1 MKNIKILTF
10 TLLTLIG
17 IGACTNLDENSLGG
31 ELTGEQAAELT
42 SAKQFLNSAYTALQT
57 FESQEQPWALQE
69 HTADAVMG
77 PTRGG
82 DWDDNGIW
90 RQLQEHKWTAGHK
103 FVEDTY
109 NNLSNGVFQS
119 IQAISFDPSVSE
131 EAQAQYL
138 LAWFV
143 FSLNDLYGQVPIRE
157 AGEDLREPSRVLNRQ
172 EAIDMVISLLE
183 TAIPNLAPSGG
194 DPSIANQG
202 SARTLLAKAY
212 LNKPVYEAT
221 SPAGPYDFTNADMDQ
236 VIQNID
242 AVTGYSL
249 EGDYYNNFS
258 TLNETSSEN
267 IFVSKHIRNQPGG
280 GVRTRWHMTLH
291 YNQNPSGWNGF
302 TTLSDFYS
310 KFDDPNDVR
319 KGGIDYPNMTEISG
333 LKIGF
338 LEGQQYDQNGNK
350 LKDRL
355 GNDLS
360 FTIESPIISSG
371 NTLEITGVRA
381 LKYAPDY
388 DAPGFE
394 NPENDYVLLRYADAL
409 LMKAEALLRK
419 GDAAGG
425 LAIVNDIRTM
435 RGAAPLGAL
444 DLNAMIDERGR
455 ELWWEGWRRQD
466 LIRFGKFLDAWTEKE
481 ASGEERLLFPI
492 PTIALSSNPNLVQ
505 NPGY

>member
-1 MKNIKILTF
+1 MKNIKILII

-17 IGACTNLDENSLGG
+17 IGACTDLDEKLGG
-31 ELTGEQAAELT
+31 ELNAEQALELT
-42 SAKQFLNSAYTALQT
+42 SAKQFLNSAYVALQT

-69 HTADAVMG
+69 HTADGVMG

-90 RQLQEHKWTAGHK
+90 RQLQEHKWNAGHK

-109 NNLSNGVFQS
+109 NTLSNGVFQS

-131 EAQAQYL
+131 EAQAQFL

-157 AGEDLREPSRVLNRQ
+157 AGEDLREPSRVLTRQ

-183 TAIPNLAPSGG
+183 TALPNLAPSGG

-202 SARTLLAKAY
+202 SARALLAKAY
-212 LNKPVYEAT
+212 LNKPVYLAA
-221 SPAGPYDFTNADMDQ
+221 SPAGPYDFTSADMDK
-236 VIQNID
+236 VIENINGIS
-242 AVTGYSL
+242 GYDI
-249 EGDYYNNFS
+249 EDDYFNNFS
-258 TLNETSSEN
+258 VLNATSTEN
-267 IFVSKHIRNQPGG
+267 IFVSKHVRNEPGG

-291 YNQNPSGWNGF
+291 YNHNPSGWNGF
-302 TTLSDFYS
+302 TTLSDFYN

-319 KGGIDYPNMTEISG
+319 LGGDYPNLTEISG

-338 LEGQQYDQNGNK
+338 LLGQQYDENGNK

-360 FTIESPIISSG
+360 YTLESPIISSG
-371 NTLEITGVRA
+371 SNLEITGIRA

-394 NPENDYVLLRYADAL
+394 NPENDYVLLRYGDAL

-425 LAIVNDIRTM
+425 LAIVNDLRDA
-435 RGAAPLGAL
+435 RGVAPLGVL
-444 DLNAMIDERGR
+444 DENAMIDERAR

-466 LIRFGKFLDAWTEKE
+466 LIRFGKYLDAWNEKD